1 MLAASPD
8 GRFGTCSHSFADA
21 GQAIQRD
28 AADGLSLNC
37 FVAMNLFLSDVR

>member
-28 AADGLSLNC
+28 AADGLSLSC
-37 FVAMNLFLSDVR
+37 FVAMSLFLGDVR